1 MRILVSGAT
10 GFIGGHLCPALAV
23 AGHEVSA
30 LVRPQADTSRLQ
42 AAGVTIHPCAGPDA
56 VAQIVAGLQPD
67 GIVHL
72 ATHFVAQHGPDDL
85 AALVG
90 ANLHLGLALLD
101 SAAANSVPWLIDT
114 GTFWQHHG
122 GRDYC
127 PTNLYAATKQAFGDL
142 ARYYHETGPTAIV
155 TLELNDTYG
164 PRDERGKL
172 LSVLLD
178 VARSGDRLAMSPG
191 EQLLDILHVDDVV
204 AAFALLVDLVSR
216 DPQGQRGRRYFI
228 SSGDRITL
236 REFAELVAQTVG
248 RKLDIDWGGR
258 PYRGREVMRPTPGGD
273 PLPGWAPK
281 MSLAAGIREIWAED

>member
-1 MRILVSGAT
+1 
-10 GFIGGHLCPALAV
+10 
-23 AGHEVSA
+23 
-30 LVRPQADTSRLQ
+30 
-42 AAGVTIHPCAGPDA
+42 
-56 VAQIVAGLQPD
+56 VAGLQPD

>member
-1 MRILVSGAT
+1 
-10 GFIGGHLCPALAV
+10 LAV

-164 PRDERGKL
+164 LRDERGKL

-216 DPQGQRGRRYFI
+216 DPQGQRGRRH
-228 SSGDRITL
+228 
-236 REFAELVAQTVG
+236 V
-248 RKLDIDWGGR
+248 
-258 PYRGREVMRPTPGGD
+258 
-273 PLPGWAPK
+273 
-281 MSLAAGIREIWAED
+281 